1 MNLVN
6 KLKAYIDLTR
16 AHFAFVWPVLFCTGL
31 LLAFKNYNYFSWIYL
46 ITVALIGLF
55 GFEGGM
61 VLNDIIDHK
70 LDQLDVD
77 NGNLTNYWRP
87 FNERPIPSGNVSLRE
102 AIIIFFI
109 FVFISVLLIATL
121 PLPNLFYIYGFML
134 YGYGMEIFYQIKKR
148 NQKYP
153 LAQLLG
159 RTDLTFFP
167 VAGYLCYGQFD
178 ITILFIVLFMYP
190 WALAH
195 LGANDIVDLKND
207 KAKDLNT
214 VTVLYGIKNTVIWIL
229 VFSLINIGTAIIFL
243 IFQLGQIALIG
254 FLISFALLIIANF
267 YLIRK
272 QSSEAGL
279 KILPLFHMSLL
290 IYCISIILDSTLG

>member
-1 MNLVN
+1 M
-6 KLKAYIDLTR
+6 DLTR

-102 AIIIFFI
+102 AIIIFLI

-272 QSSEAGL
+272 QSSEYRSRTWSP
-279 KILPLFHMSLL
+279 KSFFRKE
-290 IYCISIILDSTLG
+290 Y